1 MENYKIKIEVIH
13 KFPAELKSKGYAIAA
28 TTNLGFNP
36 LGSLAHELYGFEID
50 EIIKISIE
58 KMPLNGINPITKL
71 SPTLLLVEKSKD
83 PVRVQFLTREL
94 VRTSEQLLVKH
105 LVIDSFRMLTTELR
119 TDRLIPIMKA
129 FVEVETKNLEKIYIF
144 VEEQNFSIAVHALA
158 EIYPKIDPYRYLQL
172 SYYEE
177 ERNWLKE
184 LMTVHNNRQSEWFS
198 DFGLFRAYANA
209 YRINEWPETDDEHFI
224 ESLIQGLIEAEK
236 DSNHLSWNT
245 DLIHLCFEIIA
256 FRMNRI
262 KAAAKLRKR
271 LLSGTA
277 AEQMELSIAAW
288 ECKNDTEHKQLIRSH
303 LFEKY
308 GDLTPQD
315 LSKNLINRWP
325 DRFSG
330 ERPHPEDTVTQFME
344 DLHSENKKLDWWEF
358 LDRLVP
364 SNPEQSKTL
373 LNHLISLSV
382 KPSIFW
388 YPGSGSD
395 TKPNDFR
402 HYSNS
407 LSGRFLSID
416 NSSILQ
422 DPILFWMNDLHDI
435 SKRIEKPN
443 QDWEEILNK
452 REDYIFNG
460 VLPVTLFSIRE
471 YGAEFLVVFS
481 NIPSH
486 VLFAEVIFPARL
498 NVACTLLAAQG
509 GFSGQLFGFEQY
521 RDIPKILSLTESE
534 LGPVDVYFLD
544 AQAHDKVLRRPNSP
558 YIRHYECQL
567 QSSLPCGWQPC
578 RAFIRPGLPY
588 EFAETWTERKS
599 RSNLYKQYF

>member
-1 MENYKIKIEVIH
+1 MKIEVIH

-50 EIIKISIE
+50 EIIKNSIE

-83 PVRVQFLTREL
+83 PNRVQFLTREL

-105 LVIDSFRMLTTELR
+105 LIIDSFRMLTTELR

-129 FVEVETKNLEKIYIF
+129 FIEVETKNLEKIYFF
-144 VEEQNFSIAVHALA
+144 VEEKNFSIVVHALA
-158 EIYPKIDPYRYLQL
+158 EIYPTIDPYRYLQL
-172 SYYEE
+172 SYSDQ

-184 LMTVHNNRQSEWFS
+184 LMTVHNNRQSKWFS
-198 DFGLFRAYANA
+198 DYGLKSAYEHA
-209 YRINEWPETDDEHFI
+209 YRTNNWPEPDDEHFL

-236 DSNHLSWNT
+236 DSNHVNWNT
-245 DLIHLCFEIIA
+245 NFTHLCFEIIG
-256 FRMNRI
+256 FKMNRVM
-262 KAAAKLRKR
+262 AAALLRER

-288 ECKNDTEHKQLIRSH
+288 ECKDDIEQKQLIRSN

-308 GDLTPQD
+308 GELTPQD
-315 LSKNLINRWP
+315 LSNSIIDRWP
-325 DRFSG
+325 GRFSG
-330 ERPHPEDTVTQFME
+330 KRPHPEDTVTRFIE
-344 DLHSENKKLDWWEF
+344 DLRFQNNKLDWWEF

-364 SNPEQSKTL
+364 SNLDQSKTL
-373 LNHLISLSV
+373 LNHLKVLSV

-388 YPGSGSD
+388 YPGSGLDIQPIFSESQ
-395 TKPNDFR
+395 N
-402 HYSNS
+402 NL
-407 LSGRFLSID
+407 LSARFLRID
-416 NSSILQ
+416 KSDPLQ
-422 DPILFWMNDLHDI
+422 DPILLWMNDLHDI
-435 SKRIEKPN
+435 PKRTEKSN
-443 QDWEEILNK
+443 QDSVEIFKK
-452 REDYIFNG
+452 REDYIFDG
-460 VLPVTLFSIRE
+460 ILSVTLFSIS
-471 YGAEFLVVFS
+471 YAGAEYLVVFS

-486 VLFAEVIFPARL
+486 VLFAKVIFPARL

-521 RDIPKILSLTESE
+521 REIPKMLSLTENE

-544 AQAHDKVLRRPNSP
+544 VYAHDKVLRRPNSP
-558 YIRHYECQL
+558 YIRHYEYQL
-567 QSSLPCGWQPC
+567 RDSLPCGWQPC
-578 RAFIRPGLPY
+578 RAFIRPGLSY
-588 EFAETWTERKS
+588 
-599 RSNLYKQYF
+599 RSDDFPKHFIRSDD

>member
-1 MENYKIKIEVIH
+1 MENSKIKIEVIH

-50 EIIKISIE
+50 EIIKNSIK
-58 KMPLNGINPITKL
+58 KMSLNGINPITEL

-94 VRTSEQLLVKH
+94 VRTTEQLLVKH

-184 LMTVHNNRQSEWFS
+184 LMAVHNNRQSEWFS

-209 YRINEWPETDDEHFI
+209 YRINGWPEPDDEHFI
-224 ESLIQGLIEAEK
+224 ESLVQGLIEAEK

-245 DLIHLCFEIIA
+245 DFIHLCFEIIA
-256 FRMNRI
+256 FRMNRV
-262 KAAAKLRKR
+262 KAAAKLRER

-277 AEQMELSIAAW
+277 AAQLEFSIAAW

-303 LFEKY
+303 FFEKY
-308 GDLTPQD
+308 GDLTPQV

-330 ERPHPEDTVTQFME
+330 ERPHPEDTVTQFIE
-344 DLHSENKKLDWWEF
+344 DVRSENKKLDWWEF
-358 LDRLVP
+358 LEKLVP

-373 LNHLISLSV
+373 WNHAKAISV

-388 YPGSGSD
+388 YPGSSSD
-395 TKPNDFR
+395 TKPIDFR

-407 LSGRFLSID
+407 LRGRFLSID
-416 NSSILQ
+416 NSPTLEN
-422 DPILFWMNDLHDI
+422 PILFWMNDLDDI
-435 SKRIEKPN
+435 FKKTNPS
-443 QDWEEILNK
+443 QDSEDILKK

-460 VLPVTLFSIRE
+460 VLPVTLFSIRDH
-471 YGAEFLVVFS
+471 GAEYLVVFS
-481 NIPSH
+481 NVPSH

-509 GFSGQLFGFEQY
+509 GFSRQLFGFEQY

-544 AQAHDKVLRRPNSP
+544 AQAHSKVQRSPNSP

-567 QSSLPCGWQPC
+567 QSSLPFGWQPC
-578 RAFIRPGLPY
+578 RAFTRPDLTYQFDDLLSP
-588 EFAETWTERKS
+588 
-599 RSNLYKQYF
+599 

>member
-1 MENYKIKIEVIH
+1 MENSKIKIEVIH

-28 TTNLGFNP
+28 TSNLGFNP
-36 LGSLAHELYGFEID
+36 LGSLARELYGFEID
-50 EIIKISIE
+50 EIIKNSIE

-94 VRTSEQLLVKH
+94 VRTTEQLLVKH

-144 VEEQNFSIAVHALA
+144 VEEQNFSIAVHALT

-184 LMTVHNNRQSEWFS
+184 LMTVRNNSQPEWFS
-198 DFGLFRAYANA
+198 DFGLKSAYAHA
-209 YRINEWPETDDEHFI
+209 YRTNERPEPDDEHFI

-245 DLIHLCFEIIA
+245 DFIHLCFEIIA
-256 FRMNRI
+256 FRMNRV
-262 KAAAKLRKR
+262 KAAAKLRER
-271 LLSGTA
+271 LLSGHA
-277 AEQMELSIAAW
+277 AAQLELSIAAW
-288 ECKNDTEHKQLIRSH
+288 ECKDDTEQKQRIRSH
-303 LFEKY
+303 FFEKY
-308 GDLTPQD
+308 GDLTPPN
-315 LSKNLINRWP
+315 LSKSLINRWP

-330 ERPHPEDTVTQFME
+330 NRPHPEDTVSRFIE
-344 DLHSENKKLDWWEF
+344 DLHTENKKLDWWEF

-364 SNPEQSKTL
+364 SNINQSKIL
-373 LNHLISLSV
+373 LNHLIALSV

-395 TKPNDFR
+395 TQPIFSEPQN
-402 HYSNS
+402 NP
-407 LSGRFLSID
+407 LSARFLRID
-416 NSSILQ
+416 NSASLQ

-435 SKRIEKPN
+435 SKGIEKPN
-443 QDWEEILNK
+443 QNLEEILKK

-460 VLPVTLFSIRE
+460 VLPVTLFSIRDH
-471 YGAEFLVVFS
+471 GAEYLVVFS

-544 AQAHDKVLRRPNSP
+544 AQAHDKDLHRPNSP
-558 YIRHYECQL
+558 YIRHYEYQV
-567 QSSLPCGWQPC
+567 QNRLPCGWQPC
-578 RAFIRPGLPY
+578 RAFTRPGLPY
-588 EFAETWTERKS
+588 RSDDFPKPWTVRNS
-599 RSNLYKQYF
+599 RSN

>member
-1 MENYKIKIEVIH
+1 MENSKIKIEVIH

-36 LGSLAHELYGFEID
+36 LGPLAHELYGFEID
-50 EIIKISIE
+50 EIIKNSIE

-94 VRTSEQLLVKH
+94 VRTSEQLLVNH

-119 TDRLIPIMKA
+119 ADRLIPIMKA
-129 FVEVETKNLEKIYIF
+129 FVEVETKNLETIYFF

-209 YRINEWPETDDEHFI
+209 YRINGWPEPDDEHFI
-224 ESLIQGLIEAEK
+224 ESLVQGLIEAEK

-245 DLIHLCFEIIA
+245 DFIHLCFEIIA
-256 FRMNRI
+256 FRMNRV
-262 KAAAKLRKR
+262 KAAAKLRER

-277 AEQMELSIAAW
+277 AAQLELSIAAW

-303 LFEKY
+303 FFEKY
-308 GDLTPQD
+308 GDLTPQV

-330 ERPHPEDTVTQFME
+330 ERPHPEDTVTQFIE
-344 DLHSENKKLDWWEF
+344 DVRSENKKLDWWEF
-358 LDRLVP
+358 LEKLVP

-373 LNHLISLSV
+373 WNHAKAISV

-395 TKPNDFR
+395 TKPIDLR

-416 NSSILQ
+416 NSSTLEN
-422 DPILFWMNDLHDI
+422 PILFWMNDLEDVFKKTNPSQDSEDI
-435 SKRIEKPN
+435 LK
-443 QDWEEILNK
+443 K
-452 REDYIFNG
+452 REDYLFDG
-460 VLPVTLFSIRE
+460 VLPVTLFTKRYHDAE
-471 YGAEFLVVFS
+471 YLIVFS
-481 NIPSH
+481 NVPSH

-509 GFSGQLFGFEQY
+509 GFSRQLFGFEQY

-534 LGPVDVYFLD
+534 LGSVDVYFLD